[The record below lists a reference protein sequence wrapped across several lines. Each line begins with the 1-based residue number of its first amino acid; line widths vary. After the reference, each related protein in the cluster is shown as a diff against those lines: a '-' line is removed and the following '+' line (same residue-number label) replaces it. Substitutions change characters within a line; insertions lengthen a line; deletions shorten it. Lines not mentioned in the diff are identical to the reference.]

1 MKIVCRCYDI
11 TEEEIIE
18 TIKKYNVTSLE
29 ELKRILNV
37 GMGECQGRTCIP
49 IIISIMS
56 RILGKSPDDIE
67 VPKPRPPAF
76 TVRLGDFIGDEDAH
90 E

>member
-29 ELKRILNV
+29 ELK
-37 GMGECQGRTCIP
+37 
-49 IIISIMS
+49 
-56 RILGKSPDDIE
+56 
-67 VPKPRPPAF
+67 
-76 TVRLGDFIGDEDAH
+76 
-90 E
+90 